1 MLNFLTSNF
10 RDCERVSRRGF
21 LQIGSLAG
29 LGVSLPMALA
39 AKQASPKTG
48 LSSGS
53 DMNCI
58 LIWTQGGTSHHDTF
72 DPKPD
77 APISVRGEFGVID
90 TAVPGVQFTEIL
102 PN

>member
-39 AKQASPKTG
+39 ANQAVAKTG
-48 LSSGS
+48 APSSGS
-53 DMNCI
+53 DM
-58 LIWTQGGTSHHDTF
+58 T
-72 DPKPD
+72 
-77 APISVRGEFGVID
+77 
-90 TAVPGVQFTEIL
+90 
-102 PN
+102 